1 MLHKVTEQ
9 KLLATAKKLAELPAV
24 EAADALDELDNPAE
38 VLLLFRLLPKDFAAE
53 VFAFLDSDKQE
64 SIALAVSDQELKEIL
79 DELAFDDK
87 IDFVEEMP
95 ANVVTKILAV
105 TSKQERKLVNQ
116 FLNYPDN
123 SAGSLM
129 TLEFVELKENM
140 TVAQSLEHIRR
151 IGSEMETIYT
161 IYVIDN
167 ERHLV
172 GVLSLREL
180 VIAPEDQL
188 IGEMATRNVVYAKTH
203 DDQEEVAELFRKYDF
218 IALPVVDNEERLVGI
233 ITVDDII
240 DVVDSE
246 NTEDFH
252 RIAGIVPGDEDYTH
266 TSIWSEARRRFAW
279 LLILMLSATITGNII
294 ERYETVLTSAII
306 LSAFIPML
314 MDTGGNAGA
323 QSSTVVIRSLALGL
337 VKPREVLKVAG
348 KELQVSVVVGL
359 GLAIINYVRIVLL
372 EQQSHAVA
380 LVVSSTLLLTV
391 IMAKLLG
398 ALLPIAAKALR
409 IDPALMASPL
419 ITTLVDAFSLLI
431 YFRIAV
437 WLLPL

>member
-140 TVAQSLEHIRR
+140 TVAQSLEHVRR
-151 IGSEMETIYT
+151 VGSEMETIYT

-180 VIAPEDQL
+180 VIAPADQL
-188 IGEMATRNVVYAKTH
+188 IGEIATRNVVYAKTH

-218 IALPVVDNEERLVGI
+218 IALPVVDNEKRLVGI

-266 TSIWSEARRRFAW
+266 TSVWSEARRRFAW

-294 ERYETVLTSAII
+294 ERYESVLASII
-306 LSAFIPML
+306 VLSAFIPML
-314 MDTGGNAGA
+314 MGTGGNAGA
-323 QSSTVVIRSLALGL
+323 QASTVVIRSLSLGL
-337 VKPREVLKVAG
+337 FEPRDIIGVLW
-348 KELQVSVVVGL
+348 KEFRVSITVGL
-359 GLAIINYVRIVLL
+359 GLAAINYVRIIVLEGQPHL
-372 EQQSHAVA
+372 VA
-380 LVVSSTLLLTV
+380 LVVSCTLFLTV
-391 IMAKLLG
+391 VVAKLLG
-398 ALLPIAAKALR
+398 TMLPVAAKTIG
-409 IDPALMASPL
+409 IDPAIMASPL
-419 ITTLVDAFSLLI
+419 ITTLVDAFTLLI